1 MHVKL
6 ARLGKV
12 LKQWGCKT
20 MEEWKFRTEIAQ
32 DVVLRLDQAQIGYTG
47 GTLPSQAGKAQ
58 NPIGFLALV

>member
-12 LKQWGCKT
+12 LKQWGFKT